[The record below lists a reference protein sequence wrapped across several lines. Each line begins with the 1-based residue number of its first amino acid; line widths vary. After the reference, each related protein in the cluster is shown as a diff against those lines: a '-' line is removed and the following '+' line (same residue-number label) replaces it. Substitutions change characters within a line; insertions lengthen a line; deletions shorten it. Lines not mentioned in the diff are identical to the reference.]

1 MTKMVE
7 GKRGKERGERKDEG
21 GGDNGDLHGAMTVVG
36 LVLRLPTCSPLLH
49 PLPLLLSSSSPSSLV
64 LRPLLL
70 FYAAADLVAISI
82 VLSLLSYAS
91 STTKKTRSSD
101 LFLSH
106 PCPSSS
112 PTTIFCRSF
121 PHDRNDHH
129 RNPEPVSPPPL
140 LRPLRHFRSPPGYTA
155 TTIGFAAIRSARSQ
169 KRITGRRFMRLHP
182 PRQPPPPLFS
192 FPTLQLH
199 PG

>member
-1 MTKMVE
+1 MARLFLVLLVA
-7 GKRGKERGERKDEG
+7 
-21 GGDNGDLHGAMTVVG
+21 GGDFQGRRLSMAWRTIFQIR

-91 STTKKTRSSD
+91 ASSTTKKTRSSD

-129 RNPEPVSPPPL
+129 RNPDPVSPPP
-140 LRPLRHFRSPPGYTA
+140 
-155 TTIGFAAIRSARSQ
+155 AAAAAAAAVFLPHAPAPS
-169 KRITGRRFMRLHP
+169 GLG
-182 PRQPPPPLFS
+182 QPV
-192 FPTLQLH
+192 
-199 PG
+199 